1 MPWRTTILT
10 LIISAILA
18 GIAIMSVRSV
28 NMQSSTAASGPLSS
42 DERFPLDL
50 LTRIEFDRDSETWVF
65 VREADGW
72 WQEEPF
78 RVPIED
84 YHLNALAERTLDLRV
99 VDRFG
104 NEDGL
109 SQESLKLNPARAAI
123 RFVWPDGSRQFE
135 LGRRGVAG
143 RGYLRIDGSPDIL
156 VVNQG
161 LHDLALDVD
170 PTTWRE
176 PRLFP
181 GVDIE
186 AQRISRVVPGEDMV
200 LERNGSSWQFV
211 EPVTTRTD
219 RQAMESYI
227 IDLARARASG
237 VILDNPADL
246 STFGLHEPLATLEV
260 VENNGTTRTLLVGD
274 RVGGRNQDRYV
285 MLEGIPSVL
294 RLDEKSVAAL
304 LADPI
309 SLVDPVA
316 SGVPRSSI
324 KAIEIHGPIED
335 IYLERDLD
343 RWIATSHAG
352 VEVPADRVD
361 SLLELLI
368 DIPATDVAL
377 VQTYPRELEQGTIT
391 LIGYDRRPLDTVRLL
406 REKDSDGGRWGM
418 ENGDMIVR
426 IQPAIIDLPLR
437 PQDWGIPA
445 KTSESD

>member
-1 MPWRTTILT
+1 
-10 LIISAILA
+10 
-18 GIAIMSVRSV
+18 
-28 NMQSSTAASGPLSS
+28 
-42 DERFPLDL
+42 
-50 LTRIEFDRDSETWVF
+50 
-65 VREADGW
+65 
-72 WQEEPF
+72 
-78 RVPIED
+78 
-84 YHLNALAERTLDLRV
+84 
-99 VDRFG
+99 
-104 NEDGL
+104 
-109 SQESLKLNPARAAI
+109 
-123 RFVWPDGSRQFE
+123 
-135 LGRRGVAG
+135 
-143 RGYLRIDGSPDIL
+143 
-156 VVNQG
+156 
-161 LHDLALDVD
+161 
-170 PTTWRE
+170 
-176 PRLFP
+176 
-181 GVDIE
+181 
-186 AQRISRVVPGEDMV
+186 
-200 LERNGSSWQFV
+200 
-211 EPVTTRTD
+211 
-219 RQAMESYI
+219 
-227 IDLARARASG
+227 
-237 VILDNPADL
+237 
-246 STFGLHEPLATLEV
+246 LHEPLATLEV

-324 KAIEIHGPIED
+324 KAIEIHGPVED

-352 VEVPADRVD
+352 AEVPADRVD

-426 IQPAIIDLPLR
+426 IQPAIIDLPLS

-445 KTSESD
+445 KTSQSD